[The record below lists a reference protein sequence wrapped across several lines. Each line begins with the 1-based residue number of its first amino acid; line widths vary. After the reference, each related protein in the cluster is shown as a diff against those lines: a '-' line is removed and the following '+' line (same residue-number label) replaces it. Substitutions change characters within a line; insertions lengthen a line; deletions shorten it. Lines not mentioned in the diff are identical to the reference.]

1 MFEVSNKA
9 LDLSTRWLLL
19 KRKLSAKQNLFL
31 EIMTFAYIATNS
43 KNSGID
49 IKKTTRESFDYKG
62 RLKKDIVYEMVVDV
76 EEG

>member
-1 MFEVSNKA
+1 
-9 LDLSTRWLLL
+9 
-19 KRKLSAKQNLFL
+19 
-31 EIMTFAYIATNS
+31 MTFAYIATNS